1 MISPTIIQE
10 KHSNENNEAI
20 INKIFSIEYNK
31 TSSSIQNQIAEIN
44 ESKIEN
50 DTLKLSKFKL
60 GPNRTRTFLII
71 FVFFFVKSSVMLHL
85 GVG

>member
-20 INKIFSIEYNK
+20 KKIFSVEYNK

-44 ESKIEN
+44 ESKKRN
-50 DTLKLSKFKL
+50 YTVKLSKFK
-60 GPNRTRTFLII
+60 
-71 FVFFFVKSSVMLHL
+71 
-85 GVG
+85 

>member
-20 INKIFSIEYNK
+20 KKIFSVEYNK

-44 ESKIEN
+44 ESKKRN
-50 DTLKLSKFKL
+50 YTVKLSKFKWHRAFWL
-60 GPNRTRTFLII
+60 FLCY
-71 FVFFFVKSSVMLHL
+71 KKNPQK
-85 GVG
+85 